1 MTAMDAH
8 VDDHTPARA
17 RALVLDDSRAVRM
30 LLRRVLD
37 GLGFDVTEAG
47 SVAEGLERLRE
58 LGTVSLAL
66 VDWHMPEADG
76 VEFVRAVRCDPSQAD
91 MRLIM
96 VTSEADTDHVV
107 QALDAGAD
115 EYVMKPFT
123 ATAIAE
129 KLTLLDLL
137 SR

>member
-1 MTAMDAH
+1 MTAVDTHMD
-8 VDDHTPARA
+8 DRTPARA

-76 VEFVRAVRCDPSQAD
+76 VEFVRAVRSDPSQAD

-137 SR
+137 TR